1 MVPGIS
7 NNFME
12 KWKDVKRFKGYYQV
26 SDHGNVKSVY
36 RVIKGRHNISRIMS
50 RILKPSVYRGGYGI
64 VHLSKYCKVSHYSVH
79 RLVLETFVGPCPK
92 GLEACHNDG
101 NPRNNHLSNL
111 RFDTRSNNAKQRIEH
126 GTQIMPFGEKAP
138 GAKLKEKDI
147 HYIRRNSKNQT
158 HQRLANE
165 FDVARSTISMIIS
178 RKAWRH
184 I

>member
-1 MVPGIS
+1 
-7 NNFME
+7 ME
-12 KWKDVKRFKGYYQV
+12 KWKDVKGFKGYYKV
-26 SDHGNVKSVY
+26 SDHGKIMSVF
-36 RVIKGRHNISRIMS
+36 RRIKGRWKTPMSIMA
-50 RILKPSVYRGGYGI
+50 RYLKPSVYRGGYGI
-64 VHLSKYCKVSHYSVH
+64 VHLAKRCKVSHYSVH

-92 GLEACHNDG
+92 GFEACHNDG

-147 HYIRRNSKNQT
+147 HYIRNSKNKT
-158 HQRLANE
+158 HQRLADE
-165 FDVARSTISMIIS
+165 FDVARSTISMIMN

-184 I
+184 LK